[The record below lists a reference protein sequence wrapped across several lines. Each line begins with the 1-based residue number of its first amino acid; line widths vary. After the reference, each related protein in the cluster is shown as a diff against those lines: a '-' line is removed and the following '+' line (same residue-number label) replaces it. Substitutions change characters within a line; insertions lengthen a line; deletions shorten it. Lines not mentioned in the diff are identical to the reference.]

1 MTSPGASVLMRRLLI
16 FCFFFLAAK
25 GLAGRASTQHF
36 DIPAAL
42 AEQSLKMLSVQSGRQ
57 VLFPTDAVEGIRTKA
72 VGGEMTAADALRR
85 MLDGTSLMGVE
96 DDKTG
101 SLTVRRKTPRLDAR
115 QTPSK
120 KAPPTIDGISPDS
133 VKKKETQASQNQ
145 EPMKRNNFFAKLTA
159 LIALVAVSPSSA
171 QPGSAGT
178 LTGTIEGRVINIRSG
193 EYTERARVSI
203 EGTSLETFT
212 DSAGRYRIS
221 NVPASTVTVNV
232 FFTGLDVKSETV
244 AVPSGATVQRDFSLS
259 SEVVKLADFVVSSSK
274 EMAGAAIAINEQRF
288 ASNIVNV
295 VSADEFGS
303 VLESNPGDF
312 LKYLP
317 GITIDFIG
325 GAARSVSIGGVPS
338 EYVPITVGG
347 FDVSSVSGGGTAR
360 SVDFHTISMNNIARL
375 EVVHSPTPES
385 PGSALA
391 GSVNMIPRS
400 AFDRS
405 RPIFNYSVFMMMR
418 DNDRKVFSKTPGPR
432 WTKTRKAHPGFDFS
446 YIKPVNDRFGFTI
459 SGGTTKQYT
468 EEARTQNT
476 WRGAGAATNGMT
488 ATTAATQYPDT
499 TPDRPYLTDYVVE
512 DGGKTTMR
520 TSAATTID
528 YKFSPNDRVSLSF
541 EATFFDSPLNQRT
554 LAFFVNRVSPG
565 NFSPTSTHGDA
576 GRGEIRQTTRSRH
589 HSRVKIMPTLVW
601 RHDGAVWKAESGLG
615 YSKERL
621 RFRSVDKGYFN
632 QVVSTRRNVTVAFDD
647 IFYLRPGRIA
657 VTDGT
662 TGAPVDPYSLDSY
675 VLSTANATFRRTQDV
690 KRSAYANLRRDLEI
704 GGVSV
709 ALKGGLDVRQS
720 LRDDFQSV
728 PSFSIVGAD
737 GRVSTSPQNVGSDD
751 HASVALD
758 TVFSQRVA
766 PYGFPKIEYTSTQN
780 VFNLYSATP
789 SHFTLDQN
797 SLYRSEV
804 TNSKRAEELV
814 SAAYLRGD
822 VAFFNRRLKLVGGLR
837 GEQTNIKA
845 EGPRTDPTLNYQRN
859 ASGQVIRNAA
869 GQPQLIIPTSN
880 TLGVSQLTFLPRGT
894 YVEKEYLR
902 LFPSINASFNVREN
916 LIARAAWYTSVGR
929 PNFNQYAGGV
939 TLPDPDLPPA
949 TNNRITVNNAAI
961 KAWTAQSTKVRLEYY
976 FEGVGQVSVG
986 AFHREFEN
994 FFGATIFPATPEFLA
1009 LYNLDPASYG
1019 DYDVSTQ
1026 HNVQGTVKTSG
1037 VEFDY
1042 KQALTFFPR
1051 WARGVQV
1058 FANASALRT
1067 TGDATANFAGYV
1079 PRVYNW
1085 GISLSREKYN
1095 LRANWNYRGRSRQG
1109 PVSGRSI
1116 EPGTFTWMSKQLFLD
1131 LQGEY
1136 HFSRRFALF
1145 ANLRNVGDATNDTQ
1159 IFGPSTPEHAQFRQR
1174 TTYGSLW
1181 SFGVKGSF

>member
-1 MTSPGASVLMRRLLI
+1 
-16 FCFFFLAAK
+16 
-25 GLAGRASTQHF
+25 
-36 DIPAAL
+36 
-42 AEQSLKMLSVQSGRQ
+42 
-57 VLFPTDAVEGIRTKA
+57 
-72 VGGEMTAADALRR
+72 
-85 MLDGTSLMGVE
+85 
-96 DDKTG
+96 
-101 SLTVRRKTPRLDAR
+101 
-115 QTPSK
+115 
-120 KAPPTIDGISPDS
+120 
-133 VKKKETQASQNQ
+133 
-145 EPMKRNNFFAKLTA
+145 MKRNNLFAKLA
-159 LIALVAVSPSSA
+159 AIVALVAASLASA
-171 QPGSAGT
+171 QSTAANT
-178 LTGTIEGRVINIRSG
+178 RTGTIEGRVLDVRSG
-193 EYTERARVSI
+193 NYTERARVTVT
-203 EGTSLETFT
+203 GTSLETFT
-212 DSAGRYRIS
+212 DSAGRFRIA
-221 NVPASTVTVNV
+221 NVPAGPATVNV
-232 FFTGLDVKSETV
+232 FFTGLDRHSESV
-244 AVPSGATVQRDFSLS
+244 IVSPGASVQRDFSLG

-288 ASNIVNV
+288 ASNMVNV

-405 RPIFNYSVFMMMR
+405 RPVFNYSVFMMMR
-418 DNDRKVFSKTPGPR
+418 DNDRHLFSKTPGPR
-432 WTKTRKAHPGFDFS
+432 WNNKRKVHPGFDFS

-459 SGGTTKQYT
+459 SGGNTKQYT

-476 WRGAGAATNGMT
+476 WRGAGAATT
-488 ATTAATQYPDT
+488 ALSATAATQYPDT

-520 TSAATTID
+520 TSAAATVD
-528 YKFSPNDRVSLSF
+528 YKFSANDRVSLSF

-554 LAFFVNRVSPG
+554 LSFFVNRVAPG
-565 NFSPTSTHGDA
+565 NFTSTSTQGEI
-576 GRGEIRQTTRSRH
+576 GRGEIRQTSQARH

-601 RHDGAVWKAESGLG
+601 RHDGPVWKAESGLG

-621 RFRSVDKGYFN
+621 HFRSADKGYFN

-647 IFYLRPGRIA
+647 IFYLQPRKIT

-662 TGAPVDPYSLDSY
+662 TGAAVDPYNLDNY

-690 KRSAYANLRRDLEI
+690 KRSAYSNLRRDLEV
-704 GGVSV
+704 GGVPFT
-709 ALKGGLDVRQS
+709 LKGGVDVRES
-720 LRDDFQSV
+720 RRDDFQSV
-728 PSFSIVGAD
+728 PPFAIVGAD
-737 GRVSTSPQNVGSDD
+737 GRASTSPTEAGSDD
-751 HASVALD
+751 RAGVALD
-758 TVFSQRVA
+758 PVFSQRVA
-766 PYGFPKIEYTSTQN
+766 PYGFPKIQHTSTQN
-780 VFNLYSATP
+780 VFNLYNANP
-789 SHFTLDQN
+789 GRFTLDQN
-797 SLYRSEV
+797 SLYRSEISS
-804 TNSKRAEELV
+804 SKLAKELV
-814 SAAYLRGD
+814 SSAYLRGD
-822 VAFFNRRLKLVGGLR
+822 VALFDRRLKLVGGLR
-837 GEQTNIKA
+837 GEQTNVEA
-845 EGPRTDPTLNYQRN
+845 EGPRTDPTLNYQRD
-859 ASGQVIRNAA
+859 ASGRVIRNAA

-880 TLGVSQLTFLPRGT
+880 ALGVSQLTFLPRGT
-894 YVEKEYLR
+894 QVEKEYLR
-902 LFPSINASFNVREN
+902 LFPSINASFNLREN

-939 TLPDPDLPPA
+939 TLPDPGLPPA

-961 KAWTAQSTKVRLEYY
+961 KAWSAQSTKVRLEYY

-1009 LYNLDPASYG
+1009 LYGLDPASYG

-1026 HNVQGTVKTSG
+1026 HNVEGVVKTSG

-1042 KQALTFFPR
+1042 KQALTFLPH
-1051 WARGVQV
+1051 WARGLQV
-1058 FANASALRT
+1058 FANASALRA
-1067 TGDATANFAGYV
+1067 TGDQTADFAGYV

-1085 GISLSREKYN
+1085 GISLTRTKYN
-1095 LRANWNYRGRSRQG
+1095 LRANWNYRGRSRQA
-1109 PVSGRSI
+1109 PLTGRGV

-1131 LQGEY
+1131 LQAEY
-1136 HFSRRFALF
+1136 QFSRRLIFF
-1145 ANLRNVGDATNDTQ
+1145 ANLRNVGDATNDTE
-1159 IFGPSTPEHAQFRQR
+1159 IFGPGTPEHAQFRQR